1 MKKKP
6 RFNMMTKG
14 PSRRQVLVSISLM
27 NSNLFMVM
35 YSIHVTNT
43 NKALKDIKSDT
54 MTDFIWAD

>member
-1 MKKKP
+1 
-6 RFNMMTKG
+6 MMTKG

-35 YSIHVTNT
+35 YSIHVTNI